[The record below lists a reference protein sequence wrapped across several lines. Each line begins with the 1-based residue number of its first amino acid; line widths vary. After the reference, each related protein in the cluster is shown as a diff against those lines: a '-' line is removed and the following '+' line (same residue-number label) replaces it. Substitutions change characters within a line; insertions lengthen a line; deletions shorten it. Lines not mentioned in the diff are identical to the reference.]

1 MCVQASNIIGS
12 NIYRT
17 PDKPCYFTGNKILLG
32 LAIYN
37 TALFVGTKVFYLS
50 INRTRDRQWNGMSR
64 EEKEMYLLTTED
76 KGNKRLDF
84 RFAH

>member
-1 MCVQASNIIGS
+1 M
-12 NIYRT
+12 
-17 PDKPCYFTGNKILLG
+17 LG

-37 TALFVGTKVFYLS
+37 VALFVGAKVFYLS
-50 INRTRDRQWNGMSR
+50 INRYVVCRRLSLRFKALLTPYRNRDRQWNGMSK
-64 EEKEMYLLTTED
+64 EEKEMYLSTTED